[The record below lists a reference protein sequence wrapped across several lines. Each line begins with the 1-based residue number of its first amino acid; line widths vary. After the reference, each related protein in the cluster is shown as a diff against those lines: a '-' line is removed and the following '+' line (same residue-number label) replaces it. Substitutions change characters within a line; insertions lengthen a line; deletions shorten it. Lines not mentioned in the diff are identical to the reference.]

1 MVRSVGLVC
10 QFSDWLRLYRVIDAP
25 ALQDEL
31 TWEDFLS
38 LTLQFL

>member
-1 MVRSVGLVC
+1 MVWSVGLVC
-10 QFSDWLRLYRVIDAP
+10 QFSDWLCLYRVIDVP

-38 LTLQFL
+38 LTLLFL